1 MLTAAL
7 DEHLPEATYQAPE
20 GGYFMWVAL
29 PEAEKDLVR
38 EFQHHVPELVDQ
50 AGATM
55 TGVVEAIQ
63 RVTTL
68 MAEISTAS
76 SEQSSG
82 VSQVDEA
89 VRQMV
94 SATQQNAA
102 LVEQSAAA
110 AESLRHE
117 AQRLAKAIAAFRT
130 AA

>member
-1 MLTAAL
+1 VATEVRSLAQRSADAA
-7 DEHLPEATYQAPE
+7 
-20 GGYFMWVAL
+20 
-29 PEAEKDLVR
+29 R
-38 EFQHHVPELVDQ
+38 EIKTLISDSVSRVGKGTELVDQ

-68 MAEISTAS
+68 VAEISTAS

-89 VRQMV
+89 VRQMD

-110 AESLRHE
+110 AESLK
-117 AQRLAKAIAAFRT
+117 QQAAHLVSTVSAFKLGSDARV
-130 AA
+130 